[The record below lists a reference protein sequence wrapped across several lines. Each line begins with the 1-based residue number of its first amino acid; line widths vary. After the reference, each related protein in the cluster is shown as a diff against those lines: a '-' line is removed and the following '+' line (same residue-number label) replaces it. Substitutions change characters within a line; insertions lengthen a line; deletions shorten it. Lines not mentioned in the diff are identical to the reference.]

1 MRLTADFS
9 ECSVAANP
17 RVPDPRYF
25 REWARQGKILNMIYG
40 RANAQVYGSPS
51 DRALI
56 AAPTVVYFQHTSME
70 IALEWGAVVLIL
82 LFVVLSTLLVCL
94 TYRFDLA
101 VYKLAGAI
109 RAQVTL

>member
-1 MRLTADFS
+1 
-9 ECSVAANP
+9 
-17 RVPDPRYF
+17 
-25 REWARQGKILNMIYG
+25 MIYG
-40 RANAQVYGSPS
+40 RANAQEYTVPQVTG
-51 DRALI
+51 ALT

-94 TYRFDLA
+94 TYPFHLA